1 MVLSLLMGSGP
12 CPCCAYSQAASL
24 LPFWPFQRPRRRPVR
39 GASEVHPRAE
49 PALSEELHIE
59 GATVVDPRDGGKAAG
74 MTVITQG
81 GRILDVVPVGSKP
94 PRPSVQ
100 VVDAAGKFIVP
111 GYNDMHSHVL
121 ELEDPSG
128 GLALMLAEGVTGFR
142 QMSGSPALLEKR
154 RNGELPIGRDAPQL
168 WETPGTIL
176 TPFNA
181 GSAEEVVAEIRRQ
194 KEQGA
199 DFVKMGLTSPE
210 VFFAAI
216 AEGKRMGIPILGHL
230 QEGADALAA
239 SRAGFRSIEHL
250 GPGSTIWVS
259 CSTEEERLRADNYK
273 RPFIKAPPIKLPF
286 LERLIMRRFRTLLI
300 NPSAFAHPGDVARI
314 GHAID
319 TFSEAKCESVAER
332 FVADGTWHIPTL
344 VRLRTQE
351 LADDPDYERDEL
363 LEYMPREDV
372 QKWRQVTDR
381 FKKLPPDML
390 GTYRKAYPRQREL
403 ARRFGHSGV
412 RMMTGTD
419 GGSLM
424 GPGLTMRQEFSELAE
439 AGFSPLK
446 ILQMT
451 TINPAEYL
459 GRRDTM
465 GTVERGRDA
474 DMVLLDADPLERVEN
489 LHRIAG
495 VVRAGFYYSRRELD
509 ALRSR
514 VASNRGTLSR

>member
-1 MVLSLLMGSGP
+1 MLMSLLMGSGP
-12 CPCCAYSQAASL
+12 CPCCAYSRAASL
-24 LPFWPFQRPRRRPVR
+24 LPFWPFQSVRRPLVR
-39 GASEVHPRAE
+39 GASESRSRAE
-49 PALSEELHIE
+49 PMLSEELHID
-59 GATVVDPRDGGKAAG
+59 GATIVDPRDGGKTAG

-81 GRILDVVPVGSKP
+81 GRIVDVVPVGSMR

-100 VVDAAGKFIVP
+100 VVDATGKFIVP

-128 GLALMLAEGVTGFR
+128 GLALMLVEGVTGFR
-142 QMSGSPALLEKR
+142 QMSGSPGLLELRRNGDLPIGKESPALLE
-154 RNGELPIGRDAPQL
+154 
-168 WETPGTIL
+168 TPGSIL

-181 GSAEEVVAEIRRQ
+181 GSVEEVVAEIRRQ
-194 KEQGA
+194 KDQGA
-199 DFVKMGLTSPE
+199 DFVKLGLTSPE

-216 AEGKRMGIPILGHL
+216 AEGKRVGIPILGHL
-230 QEGADALAA
+230 QEGTDALEA

-259 CSTEEERLRADNYK
+259 CSSQEEMLRADSYK
-273 RPFIKAPPIKLPF
+273 RPFIKAPPIKIPF

-300 NPSAFAHPGDVARI
+300 NPVAFAHPGDAARL
-314 GHAID
+314 GLAID
-319 TFSEAKCESVAER
+319 TFSEARCDSVAEH
-332 FVADGTWHIPTL
+332 FVTDGIWHVPTL

-351 LADDPDYERDEL
+351 LADEPNYERDEL
-363 LEYMPREDV
+363 LQYMPRENV
-372 QKWRQVTDR
+372 KKWRQVTER
-381 FKKLPPDML
+381 FKKLPRDML
-390 GTYRKAYPRQREL
+390 GTFRKAYPRQRAL
-403 ARRFGHSGV
+403 AKRFADSGV
-412 RMMTGTD
+412 RMMVGTD
-419 GGSLM
+419 GGALM
-424 GPGLTMRQEFSELAE
+424 GPGLTLRQEFAELAE

-446 ILQMT
+446 ILQMA

-465 GTVERGRDA
+465 GTIERGRDA

-495 VVRAGFYYSRRELD
+495 VVRAGFYYSSRDLN

-514 VASNRGTLSR
+514 VASTRGYLH

>member
-1 MVLSLLMGSGP
+1 MVLSLLTGSGP
-12 CPCCAYSQAASL
+12 CPCCAYSKAASL
-24 LPFWPFQRPRRRPVR
+24 LPFWPFQGRRRPAVR
-39 GASEVHPRAE
+39 GASGLHPRTE
-49 PALSEELHIE
+49 PALSEELHID
-59 GATVVDPRDGGKAAG
+59 GVTVVDPRDGSKAHG
-74 MTVITQG
+74 MSVITQG
-81 GRILDVVPVGSKP
+81 GRIIDVVPVGSKQ

-100 VVDAAGKFIVP
+100 VVDATGRFIVP

-142 QMSGSPALLEKR
+142 QMSGSPGLLEKR
-154 RNGELPIGRDAPQL
+154 RQGELPIGKEAPAL
-168 WETPGTIL
+168 LETPGTIL

-181 GSAEEVVAEIRRQ
+181 GSVEEVVAEIRRQ

-199 DFVKMGLTSPE
+199 DFVKLGLTSPE

-216 AEGKRMGIPILGHL
+216 SEGKRVGIPILGHL
-230 QEGADALAA
+230 QEGTDALEA

-259 CSTEEERLRADNYK
+259 CSTQEAELRADSYK
-273 RPFIKAPPIKLPF
+273 RPFIKAPPIKIPF
-286 LERLIMRRFRTLLI
+286 LERLIMRRFQTLLI
-300 NPSAFAHPGDVARI
+300 NPAAFAHPGDVARI
-314 GHAID
+314 GRAID
-319 TFSEAKCESVAER
+319 TFSEARCEAVAEH
-332 FVADGTWHIPTL
+332 FVADGTWHVPTL

-351 LADDPDYERDEL
+351 LADDPGYERDEL
-363 LEYMPREDV
+363 LEYMPRENV
-372 QKWRQVTDR
+372 EKWRQVTER
-381 FKKLPPDML
+381 FKSLPRDML
-390 GTYRKAYPRQREL
+390 DTYHKAYPLQRAL
-403 ARRFGHSGV
+403 ARRLADSGV

-419 GGSLM
+419 GGALM
-424 GPGLTMRQEFSELAE
+424 GPGLTLRQEFAELAE
-439 AGFSPLK
+439 AGLSPLQL
-446 ILQMT
+446 LQMT

-459 GRRDTM
+459 GRRDSM

-495 VVRAGFYYSRRELD
+495 VVRAGFYHSRRDLD

-514 VASNRGTLSR
+514 VASTRGSLH